1 MLRHVNLP
9 FMSYLF
15 DLPRPNVIEV
25 LKAIERNEINKF
37 THEKVEF
44 SWIREAV
51 LNDIQLNDVF
61 FNCNR
66 NRLTQDEY

>member
-1 MLRHVNLP
+1 M
-9 FMSYLF
+9 
-15 DLPRPNVIEV
+15 
-25 LKAIERNEINKF
+25 
-37 THEKVEF
+37 HEKVDF